1 MQSTKRARRAAA
13 QNNVYAP
20 VPVAAAPV
28 PAAAAAPAPPPRDS
42 AESSLMEEEMDGAL
56 GAAAAAPA
64 AAPVAAAN
72 TPRRNNTN
80 RQISFSGTATTTP
93 VPTSVRVGRSQSPA
107 LSATSSISFGTS
119 AAAAAHD
126 INNDEELSV
135 HSRASVVTV
144 GTVIRQDNAA
154 DILIMAAADA
164 ADMGDG
170 GDSDCEH
177 EGGNLF
183 VCERDRD
190 DMFEVAEEQVQDDDG
205 PDDSA
210 IPGAPE
216 GWKPKGPPDNWA
228 SSAPKDRCPPWTE
241 VNTPDD
247 NPGGWSSYS
256 YQARYN
262 KQGKYKGHFTPTGA
276 TVAPKDDISGQ
287 RTVGDGW
294 TVNYDGSWVTSS
306 DTPHRHGA
314 GKDNIMPEERKGR
327 LDAEL
332 LKKMG
337 LTMERMNE
345 KDAMF
350 FHQLLFP
357 ICHPKESGIAD
368 DPRKSFYTSVAQYT
382 NTYAVNEKGKGV
394 PDYSHGYKLV
404 CRKSGK
410 SQPLFSGR
418 STSIR
423 CKAFCSIC
431 SV

>member
-64 AAPVAAAN
+64 AAPVAASN

-80 RQISFSGTATTTP
+80 RQISFSGTAANTTP

-216 GWKPKGPPDNWA
+216 GWKPKGP
-228 SSAPKDRCPPWTE
+228 
-241 VNTPDD
+241 
-247 NPGGWSSYS
+247 
-256 YQARYN
+256 
-262 KQGKYKGHFTPTGA
+262 
-276 TVAPKDDISGQ
+276 
-287 RTVGDGW
+287 
-294 TVNYDGSWVTSS
+294 GSK
-306 DTPHRHGA
+306 R
-314 GKDNIMPEERKGR
+314 
-327 LDAEL
+327 
-332 LKKMG
+332 
-337 LTMERMNE
+337 
-345 KDAMF
+345 
-350 FHQLLFP
+350 
-357 ICHPKESGIAD
+357 
-368 DPRKSFYTSVAQYT
+368 
-382 NTYAVNEKGKGV
+382 
-394 PDYSHGYKLV
+394 
-404 CRKSGK
+404 
-410 SQPLFSGR
+410 
-418 STSIR
+418 
-423 CKAFCSIC
+423 
-431 SV
+431 